1 MGSSATKKNFLL
13 WLTLIMLVAGV
24 GVYFI
29 IQEFF
34 PEHYFSL
41 YPAIP
46 LFFYA
51 FGWYYIYIFDH
62 SRKKNNSNALSV
74 YIGTKVVKMLIAM
87 LIMLLYLIFTQSH
100 RADFIIVFFLFYL
113 FSIIYET
120 LYFYIFENNKN
131 KANKTE

>member
-1 MGSSATKKNFLL
+1 MGLSVTKKNFLL
-13 WLTLIMLVAGV
+13 WLTLIILFAGI
-24 GVYFI
+24 GVYYV

-34 PEHYFSL
+34 PEHYFSF

-51 FGWYYIYIFDH
+51 FGWYYIYIFDY
-62 SRKKNNSNALSV
+62 SRKKNNSNALSI

-87 LIMLLYLIFTQSH
+87 LVMLLYLVFAKSH

-120 LYFYIFENNKN
+120 LYFYVFEHNKN

>member
-1 MGSSATKKNFLL
+1 MGSSVTKKNFLL
-13 WLTLIMLVAGV
+13 WLTLMMLVAGV
-24 GVYFI
+24 GVYYV

-51 FGWYYIYIFDH
+51 FGWYYIYFFDY
-62 SRKKNNSNALSV
+62 SRKRNISKVLSV

-87 LIMLLYLIFTQSH
+87 VVMLLYLVFANSH

-120 LYFYIFENNKN
+120 LYFYLFEHNKN
-131 KANKTE
+131 KTDKTE